1 MNIKEIREKTGLN
14 KKEFSEK
21 YCIPYRTIQN
31 WEDGQRNP
39 PEYVVTLLARVVEFE
54 NKGLKEWDKEH

>member
-39 PEYVVTLLARVVEFE
+39 PEYVVMLLARVVEFE